1 MKHKG
6 AGEEEFLIK
15 WFPVFSAFSVG
26 VHVCARV
33 CVCVLEL
40 RVHALHVL
48 RAF

>member
-15 WFPVFSAFSVG
+15 WFPVLSAFSVR
-26 VHVCARV
+26 VRVRV
-33 CVCVLEL
+33 CVRVLEL
-40 RVHALHVL
+40 RVHTLHVL